1 MDEPHGPKE
10 KAYDDLISPLM
21 TQIIAL
27 CKEHRITVFAHY
39 ELDDYTD
46 EDGEPADV
54 SCTTCIP
61 QPEDEPKCR
70 NLMVVARP
78 RPQFAAF
85 TIMTGPKT

>member
-39 ELDDYTD
+39 ELDDYTND
-46 EDGEPADV
+46 EGEPDRV
-54 SCTTCIP
+54 MCTTSVP
-61 QPEDEPKCR
+61 QPEDEQKVGQLVR
-70 NLMVVARP
+70 IVRP
-78 RPQFAAF
+78 PVQWAAI
-85 TIMTGPKT
+85 TIRTASS